1 MFVYDA
7 PPALLQG
14 RNILVTGAGSGLGK
28 AAALTYAAHG
38 ATVLLLGRDED
49 KLAATYDA
57 IVAAGHAEPAL
68 FVLDLQRAGD
78 AEYQQL
84 RELIAGEFGVL
95 HGLLHSAAASAPS
108 MPLEFQSLGTWNQLL
123 QVNLTAGFALTVA
136 CLPLLRQAERASVV
150 FTSSRAG
157 REARAFWGAYAV
169 SKHGVET
176 LVDILAE
183 ELRNTS
189 NIRVNSLNPGP
200 CATALRKVIFPSEDP
215 SKLPAPE
222 DLMPLYLYLMGDA
235 SAAETGKR
243 FDAQPVDGM
252 PGADTR

>member
-1 MFVYDA
+1 MFQYDA

-28 AAALTYAAHG
+28 AAALSYAAHG
-38 ATVLLLGRDED
+38 ASVLLLGRDEA

-57 IVAAGHAEPAL
+57 ISAAGHPEPAL

-84 RELIAGEFGVL
+84 REVLAGEFGVL
-95 HGLLHSAAASAPS
+95 HGLLHSAAVSSPS

-136 CLPLLRQAERASVV
+136 CLPLLRQAERASIV

-157 REARAFWGAYAV
+157 REARAYWGAYAV

-176 LVDILAE
+176 LVDILAA
-183 ELRNTS
+183 ELGTTS

-200 CATALRKVIFPSEDP
+200 CATALRKVIFPTEDP
-215 SKLPAPE
+215 APLPKPE
-222 DLMPLYLYLMGDA
+222 ALMPLYLYLMGDD
-235 SAAETGKR
+235 SAEENGKR
-243 FDAQPVDGM
+243 FDAQDLPSSD
-252 PGADTR
+252 